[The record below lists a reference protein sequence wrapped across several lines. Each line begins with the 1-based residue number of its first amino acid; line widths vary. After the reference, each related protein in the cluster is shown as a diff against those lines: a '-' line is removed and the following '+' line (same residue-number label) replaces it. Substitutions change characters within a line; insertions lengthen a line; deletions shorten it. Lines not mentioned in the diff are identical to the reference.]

1 MYKRMTEAF
10 EDCTFGFAQN
20 ISHSN
25 IQSSGFASGFPSKFA
40 ILGSHQYH
48 QLAKE
53 GPCLVPDDARGN
65 TEAAE

>member
-1 MYKRMTEAF
+1 MYKRMAEAF

-40 ILGSHQYH
+40 ILGSHQ
-48 QLAKE
+48 LAKE
-53 GPCLVPDDARGN
+53 GPCLVPDDA
-65 TEAAE
+65 

>member
-1 MYKRMTEAF
+1 MTEAF

-40 ILGSHQYH
+40 ILGSHQ
-48 QLAKE
+48 LASSRVLALSPMMLK
-53 GPCLVPDDARGN
+53 R
-65 TEAAE
+65 